1 MKKSILFKLFT
12 LFFIYLLFSF
22 QSFAE
27 QNNINILS
35 GIAVEPYSENGYNI
49 NLFFDSKF
57 NGNAYIQKKDKGN
70 YYIFVPDTFLENKNT
85 KIMYK
90 IKKDKSNV
98 KISVEEKPYIKENL
112 DSNYVRLHVQMND
125 DYSLKL
131 ISKIKSDSGTSGFL
145 NFYSLI
151 IISLIGICIY
161 IISRII
167 KMVEERRQPGCY
179 TSFPVGFLENGKQI
193 NDNRRTIEEQRITI
207 PKVNIK
213 KSLKP
218 ADSTFSCFDIHLD
231 EVSKSNAF
239 DFKSSLQQTA
249 SIQKLSKTRTKTN
262 PVTKRQETAEGL
274 DIPAVEELFPKKEE
288 QKKEQ
293 DNRAELLSELHI
305 TPNKGFYL
313 TTINDS
319 FSLFGFVNDNVFL
332 LKNFEDLS
340 QINLQARFYDKNGDN
355 DIYIVRLDTYK
366 AMVEI
371 SDTKIL
377 ELAVL

>member
-1 MKKSILFKLFT
+1 M
-12 LFFIYLLFSF
+12 
-22 QSFAE
+22 
-27 QNNINILS
+27 
-35 GIAVEPYSENGYNI
+35 
-49 NLFFDSKF
+49 
-57 NGNAYIQKKDKGN
+57 
-70 YYIFVPDTFLENKNT
+70 
-85 KIMYK
+85 
-90 IKKDKSNV
+90 
-98 KISVEEKPYIKENL
+98 
-112 DSNYVRLHVQMND
+112 
-125 DYSLKL
+125 
-131 ISKIKSDSGTSGFL
+131 
-145 NFYSLI
+145 
-151 IISLIGICIY
+151 
-161 IISRII
+161 
-167 KMVEERRQPGCY
+167 
-179 TSFPVGFLENGKQI
+179 
-193 NDNRRTIEEQRITI
+193 
-207 PKVNIK
+207 
-213 KSLKP
+213 
-218 ADSTFSCFDIHLD
+218 
-231 EVSKSNAF
+231 
-239 DFKSSLQQTA
+239 QQTA

-262 PVTKRQETAEGL
+262 PITKRQETAEGL